1 MIAFEI
7 YLNCQKVCTAGTEG
21 LTTLT
26 AGAGFILPKQPPGAE
41 PVLHL
46 TVGGASVQP
55 AKVVTWG
62 QHKLRVGDQVTIM
75 VVDTLRAEAP
85 ETIQNLPSDA
95 R

>member
-1 MIAFEI
+1 
-7 YLNCQKVCTAGTEG
+7 
-21 LTTLT
+21 
-26 AGAGFILPKQPPGAE
+26 
-41 PVLHL
+41 
-46 TVGGASVQP
+46 VQP

-62 QHKLRVGDQVTIM
+62 QHKLRVGDQVPIM